1 MNKDVRKLLKRIE
14 KSGLTVSD
22 RTSNGRFVVTNA
34 KGELVTVISETCS
47 DRRSTANAIAA
58 IKRETGISV

>member
-14 KSGLTVSD
+14 RAGLSVSD
-22 RTSNGRFVVTNA
+22 RTSKGRFVVTYA
-34 KGELVTVISETCS
+34 GRVITVISETCS
-47 DRRSTANAIAA
+47 DRRSTANAIAI